1 MIIFYIFCILLLFDA
16 FPAACK
22 QSRQRFAQRRALQAR
37 QAEKQAAAAEKQAA
51 AIEKELAKLEK
62 QEMQERK
69 QKAKQEAAKTEY
81 YRLMNLRRKHY
92 LYMQEIENKL
102 NGNLSEKQELQY
114 KKQLLAMQKQL
125 YTIDSKMYK
134 ARQGMQGP

>member
-37 QAEKQAAAAEKQAA
+37 QAEKQAAA
-51 AIEKELAKLEK
+51 IEKELAKLEK
-62 QEMQERK
+62 QEIQERK
-69 QKAKQEAAKTEY
+69 QSAKQEAAKAEY

-114 KKQLLAMQKQL
+114 KKQLLAIQKQL

>member
-22 QSRQRFAQRRALQAR
+22 QSRQRFAQRRALQA
-37 QAEKQAAAAEKQAA
+37 KQAAE
-51 AIEKELAKLEK
+51 IEKELAKLEK

-102 NGNLSEKQELQY
+102 NGNLPEKQELQY
-114 KKQLLAMQKQL
+114 KKQLLAIQKQL

>member
-22 QSRQRFAQRRALQAR
+22 QSRQRFAQRRALQA
-37 QAEKQAAAAEKQAA
+37 KQAAE
-51 AIEKELAKLEK
+51 IEKELAKLEK

-114 KKQLLAMQKQL
+114 KKQLLAIQKQL
-125 YTIDSKMYK
+125 YAIDSKMYK

>member
-22 QSRQRFAQRRALQAR
+22 QSRQRFAQRRALQA
-37 QAEKQAAAAEKQAA
+37 KQAAE
-51 AIEKELAKLEK
+51 IEKELAKLEK

>member
-22 QSRQRFAQRRALQAR
+22 QSRQRFAQRRALQA
-37 QAEKQAAAAEKQAA
+37 KQAAE
-51 AIEKELAKLEK
+51 IEKELAKLEK

-114 KKQLLAMQKQL
+114 KKQLLAIQKQL